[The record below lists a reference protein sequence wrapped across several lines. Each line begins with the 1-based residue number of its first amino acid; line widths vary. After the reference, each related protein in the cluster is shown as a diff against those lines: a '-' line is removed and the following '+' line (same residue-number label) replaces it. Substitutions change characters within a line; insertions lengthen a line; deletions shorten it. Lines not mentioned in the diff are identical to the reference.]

1 MKQHIISFTIDCLVA
16 TISIIVA
23 KTTPQTSRKP
33 PKLGP
38 LLGRNVALRRKA
50 LALTQAQLA
59 ERLGVET
66 ETISRME
73 RGTNFPSLQR
83 LASLSEALETSVAE
97 LLSQSVSNRSDQ
109 ALMIERWLLTLTA
122 HERRFV
128 VESVR
133 QLCEHFA
140 GTRRR

>member
-1 MKQHIISFTIDCLVA
+1 M
-16 TISIIVA
+16 A
-23 KTTPQTSRKP
+23 KSKLQAKRGSQE
-33 PKLGP
+33 LGP

-50 LALTQAQLA
+50 LGLTQAQLA

-66 ETISRME
+66 ETISRVE
-73 RGTNFPSLQR
+73 RGTNLISLKR
-83 LASLSEALETSVAE
+83 LVSLSLVLETSVAE

-109 ALMIERWLLTLTA
+109 ALMIEHWLLNLTPR
-122 HERRFV
+122 ERGFV

-140 GTRRR
+140 APKKN

>member
-1 MKQHIISFTIDCLVA
+1 M
-16 TISIIVA
+16 A
-23 KTTPQTSRKP
+23 KTTPQTNRTP
-33 PKLGP
+33 PELGA
-38 LLGRNVALRRKA
+38 LLGRNVSSRRKA

-66 ETISRME
+66 ETISRLE
-73 RGTNFPSLQR
+73 RGTNLPSLQR
-83 LASLSEALETSVAE
+83 LASLSEVLETSVAE

-122 HERRFV
+122 RERRFV

-133 QLCEHFA
+133 QLCEHFTE
-140 GTRRR
+140 TRRR